1 MIYPKC
7 KNIVEEN
14 PGNAMGIRSCGHVI
28 PCCFFGSERAWNH
41 LKDLLGND
49 ISNLHISTG
58 KTLDEFNK
66 SKEFQRIEETWST
79 DNPLATCVGSC
90 GNKAD
95 IGDKDK
101 TSTGSEHTQN
111 TLTDDE
117 RR

>member
-28 PCCFFGSERAWNH
+28 PCCFFGSETAWNH

-66 SKEFQRIEETWST
+66 SKEFQRIEETWN
-79 DNPLATCVGSC
+79 DPFQEPLKTCVGSC
-90 GNKAD
+90 SKKEH
-95 IGDKDK
+95 IGDVDK
-101 TSTGSEHTQN
+101 TSTGS
-111 TLTDDE
+111 DE
-117 RR
+117 KAKKL

>member
-28 PCCFFGSERAWNH
+28 PCCFFGSETAWNH

-66 SKEFQRIEETWST
+66 SKEFQQIEETWNT
-79 DNPLATCVGSC
+79 DNPLPPCVGACSKPEHV
-90 GNKAD
+90 GNAN
-95 IGDKDK
+95 K
-101 TSTGSEHTQN
+101 TSTGS
-111 TLTDDE
+111 DE
-117 RR
+117 KIRKL